1 MLVKVDS
8 VDYFR
13 EAEEV
18 FQHSSY
24 SQDKSQDGG
33 AGGSGGGI
41 RGSDAFGGTGKQP
54 AFGIDDV
61 PATAAGTRLEDL
73 PALTDMQRAEAETLG
88 LFTEGDLSEADCEIM
103 IRVHKVRFCAL

>member
-1 MLVKVDS
+1 MLVS
-8 VDYFR
+8 VDHFR

-24 SQDKSQDGG
+24 NQDGG
-33 AGGSGGGI
+33 AGSGGGI
-41 RGSDAFGGTGKQP
+41 RGSDAFGRTGKQP